1 MSIRFDDPVEEQE
14 PPLTPAE
21 GLAARGARLIVGF
34 LCIAPAALFP
44 AGLAYKLFTALV
56 P

>member
-1 MSIRFDDPVEEQE
+1 MSARIGQMTTGKEQ
-14 PPLTPAE
+14 PLTRGEAM
-21 GLAARGARLIVGF
+21 AAGAARLIVGF

-44 AGLAYKLFTALV
+44 AGLAYRLVTALV